1 VGVDAVGE
9 AVAFSGAAVPA
20 LRTALAHEPTTG
32 VERALLALLI
42 GADYSDALLRE
53 ELIQAYEDAVSLCC
67 ELTES
72 PHDGSFS
79 RVRIFAGEVPP
90 YGPSAASIM

>member
-1 VGVDAVGE
+1 MDAVGE
-9 AVAFSGAAVPA
+9 AVAFSGTAVPA
-20 LRTALAHEPTTG
+20 MRTALAHKTTAR
-32 VERALLALLI
+32 VERALLALLV

-53 ELIQAYEDAVSLCC
+53 ELIQAYDDAVSLCC

-79 RVRIFAGEVPP
+79 RVRIFCMRFRH
-90 YGPSAASIM
+90 AALRQRR